1 MIGCVGA
8 EVTYTQFLFTY
19 AQRTLQLNREK
30 CTLLVTTFWIC
41 FCLFRTLAIFISR
54 LASPRVILTEPS
66 LSFLKFN
73 NLNPSRNIWIYNIFW
88 FVESVISPRVVH
100 QALFYGYLQIFTS
113 HGFLLVYSQLVWV
126 LHIPL
131 RFLLPK
137 SSWQFLENL
146 LRALLLGEQSD
157 GWRFQRLLDTFSS
170 DIVNPCLSL
179 VSGTHRSNK
188 RSNLTIF

>member
-66 LSFLKFN
+66 LIIFEAQKFEPK
-73 NLNPSRNIWIYNIFW
+73 L
-88 FVESVISPRVVH
+88 E
-100 QALFYGYLQIFTS
+100 YLD
-113 HGFLLVYSQLVWV
+113 
-126 LHIPL
+126 
-131 RFLLPK
+131 
-137 SSWQFLENL
+137 LEYIL
-146 LRALLLGEQSD
+146 IR
-157 GWRFQRLLDTFSS
+157 
-170 DIVNPCLSL
+170 
-179 VSGTHRSNK
+179 
-188 RSNLTIF
+188 